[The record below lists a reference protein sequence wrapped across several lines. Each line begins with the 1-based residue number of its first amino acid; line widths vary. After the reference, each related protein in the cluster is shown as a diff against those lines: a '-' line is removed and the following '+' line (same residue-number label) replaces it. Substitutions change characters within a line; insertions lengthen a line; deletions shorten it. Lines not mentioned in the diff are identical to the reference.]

1 MGCIETIS
9 ERVVVVDHVVGEF
22 GRWRVLLR
30 EFWAMVVD
38 SAYGACVCRS
48 ELSTPLRH
56 LSRILGRISV
66 SVELLNFIF
75 LWMFMVEMEMGVWL
89 GS

>member
-1 MGCIETIS
+1 M
-9 ERVVVVDHVVGEF
+9 VVDHVVREF

-30 EFWAMVVD
+30 EFRAMVVD
-38 SAYGACVCRS
+38 SAYGVYLSRA

-56 LSRILGRISV
+56 LSRNLGRIGV

-75 LWMFMVEMEMGVWL
+75 LWDVHGRDGDGCVV
-89 GS
+89 G